1 MESSLAAVD
10 GASTGRGL
18 PEASP
23 SRPVLDLGLPSLW
36 EVGVS
41 PSSELRGAG
50 ESGTHVMESAHLQG
64 DLKEKQLEE

>member
-1 MESSLAAVD
+1 MGFRKHLQAAQSLF
-10 GASTGRGL
+10 S
-18 PEASP
+18 ASP
-23 SRPVLDLGLPSLW
+23 GPW

-50 ESGTHVMESAHLQG
+50 ESGTHVMERAHLQG